1 MATLSWEVP
10 IVKLNKDEL
19 VVDLG
24 ERHFVNLVDL
34 QKNIRIQ
41 RSTGIESTFDNTL
54 KFMDDH
60 DIGSSIIS
68 RLIEDN
74 KLICKIPYTSITR
87 GGRHTKEH
95 RPRRSR
101 RATRRATRRRR
112 V

>member
-1 MATLSWEVP
+1 MAEKSLDVSV
-10 IVKLNKDEL
+10 VKLNKDEL

-24 ERHFVNLVDL
+24 DRHFVNLVDL

-41 RSTGIESTFDNTL
+41 RSTDIESTFDNTL

-60 DIGSSIIS
+60 DMGGSIIS
-68 RLIEDN
+68 SLIEN
-74 KLICKIPYTSITR
+74 NQLICKIPYTSTTR

>member
-1 MATLSWEVP
+1 M
-10 IVKLNKDEL
+10 
-19 VVDLG
+19 
-24 ERHFVNLVDL
+24 
-34 QKNIRIQ
+34 
-41 RSTGIESTFDNTL
+41 DN
-54 KFMDDH
+54 H

-68 RLIEDN
+68 RLIKE
-74 KLICKIPYTSITR
+74 KTLKCKIPYTSTTR